1 MLTSI
6 LVISVLA
13 FMSVVLLSMGIGA
26 EISGRLGEFVQR
38 REKASQEAL
47 EELFIRDVTPRS
59 VLVFSALAGAIV
71 GALTWLL
78 TGSVVVAVVLGVS
91 AIFLPGPVF
100 AYLRRQRLAQF
111 DERLPSALDQIVS
124 SARAGLSLSQA
135 LEEVSTTAPAPVSE
149 ELSLIVQDQ
158 KLGTDLGEAIDNA
171 RRRLGSRPFGLV
183 ATALLV
189 NRDKGGN
196 LPEALQTMSV
206 SLKEIWRLEQK
217 IITASSE
224 GRKAVWVIS
233 AVPLFV
239 FFMVIGLQPDLAQS
253 LVSSFAGFAILGV
266 AALLYVGGIAWLM
279 RILRMDV

>member
-1 MLTSI
+1 MLSSI
-6 LVISVLA
+6 AVISVLA
-13 FMSVVLLSMGIGA
+13 FLGVVLLSVGVGA
-26 EISGRLGEFVQR
+26 AMSGQLGQFVER
-38 REKASQEAL
+38 REKASEKAL
-47 EELFIRDVTPRS
+47 HELFIRDVTPRNVLIFS
-59 VLVFSALAGAIV
+59 VLGGVILGALAWLMTGSIIVAAALAGS
-71 GALTWLL
+71 T
-78 TGSVVVAVVLGVS
+78 
-91 AIFLPGPVF
+91 IFLPGPIF
-100 AYLRRQRLAQF
+100 GYLRRQRLARF

-135 LEEVSTTAPAPVSE
+135 LEEVSKTAPAPVSE

-158 KLGTDLGEAIDNA
+158 KLGTDLGEAIDSA

-189 NRDKGGN
+189 NREKGGN

-239 FFMVIGLQPDLAQS
+239 FFMVITMQPDLAQS
-253 LVSSFAGFAILGV
+253 LVSSVAGFAILGL
-266 AALLYVGGIAWLM
+266 ATLLYVGGIAWLM

>member
-1 MLTSI
+1 MLSSI
-6 LVISVLA
+6 AVISVLA
-13 FMSVVLLSMGIGA
+13 FLGVVLLSVGVGA
-26 EISGRLGEFVQR
+26 AMSGQLGQFVER
-38 REKASQEAL
+38 REKASEKAL
-47 EELFIRDVTPRS
+47 HELFIRDVTPRNVLIFS
-59 VLVFSALAGAIV
+59 VLGGVILGALA
-71 GALTWLL
+71 WLM
-78 TGSVVVAVVLGVS
+78 TGSIIVAAVLAGS
-91 AIFLPGPVF
+91 TIFLPGPIF
-100 AYLRRQRLAQF
+100 GYLRRQRLARF

-135 LEEVSTTAPAPVSE
+135 LEEVSKTAPAPVSE

-158 KLGTDLGEAIDNA
+158 KLGTDLGEAIDSA

-189 NRDKGGN
+189 NREKGGN

-239 FFMVIGLQPDLAQS
+239 FFMVITMQPDLAQS
-253 LVSSFAGFAILGV
+253 LVSSVAGFAILGL
-266 AALLYVGGIAWLM
+266 ATLLYVGGIAWLM